1 MIHHQFK
8 TAKIFIFILFILSLI
23 CQTLFCFAKDSQE
36 LAGKYRGYNVIL
48 IILDGLRPD
57 HLSCYGYPKKTSP
70 NLDAIAE
77 HSAIFTNAFSQSVLT
92 MPCVASIFTSLYPFS
107 HQMVYVFKD
116 KLAPR
121 IYTLAQVLGIYGYK
135 TVWWGNI
142 NDPHSGAAEGLLNGF
157 TEKYDLFPK
166 KNPIDLKEYGK
177 VFSWIRENG
186 SSPFFIT
193 VHSYQTHEEFFPRCR
208 FDNAFSRTV
217 SPKLLASL
225 DELGPNWKG
234 WLQFSRRKN
243 GNNCPAL
250 DEKQQERLI
259 YSEWRKTLISFF
271 YSLDKKEISDLLSLL
286 DSSIYEFDR
295 NNLADLVNELKKQGL
310 DRKTIIIITAD
321 HGNEYKEH
329 GHIGH
334 SYYLYD
340 ESVRIPLIV
349 VLPGLNR
356 KREIKELVQGIDILP
371 TVLDLL
377 AIPIPRQ
384 AQGISLLGLVEGK
397 PGALTNEYVFAQTLE
412 NMCSIR
418 SKQWKLIKRLNWID
432 QAAWSQY
439 IKDNGRNEDKAGEEL
454 FYLVD
459 DREEMN
465 DTSNIRKEFADVLR
479 GRLESKLNSLFR
491 YKERENEFS
500 QDIDEQ
506 TKERIRKTGYW

>member
-1 MIHHQFK
+1 MIHQQFK
-8 TAKIFIFILFILSLI
+8 TTKIFIFILLILSLI

-48 IILDGLRPD
+48 IILDSLRPD

-70 NLDAIAE
+70 NLDALAE

-92 MPCVASIFTSLYPFS
+92 LPCVTSIFTSLYPFS
-107 HQMVYVFKD
+107 HQMVYVLKD

-135 TVWWGNI
+135 TVWWGDI
-142 NDPHSGAAEGLLNGF
+142 NDPHSGAVEGLLNGF
-157 TEKYDLFPK
+157 TEKYELFPE

-177 VFSWIRENG
+177 VFSWIRKNVG
-186 SSPFFIT
+186 SPFFIT

-225 DELGPNWKG
+225 DELGPNCKG
-234 WLQFSRRKN
+234 WSQISRKKN
-243 GNNCPAL
+243 ADDCPVL
-250 DEKQQERLI
+250 DEKQQERLN
-259 YSEWRKTLISFF
+259 YSEWRKTLFSLF

-295 NNLADLVNELKKQGL
+295 NNLADLVNELKKQGF

-334 SYYLYD
+334 TYYLYD

-349 VLPGLNR
+349 VLPDSNR
-356 KREIKELVQGIDILP
+356 KREIKELVQEIDILP

-384 AQGISLLGLVEGK
+384 AQGISLVGLMEGK
-397 PGALTNEYVFAQTLE
+397 PGALTNEYVFAQTVTG
-412 NMCSIR
+412 MCSIR
-418 SKQWKLIKRLNWID
+418 SKKWKLVKRLYWINPEL
-432 QAAWSQY
+432 QSQY
-439 IKDNGRNEDKAGEEL
+439 LKNKDQGGYRTEEQL
-454 FYLVD
+454 FYLVND
-459 DREEMN
+459 KRERNELG
-465 DTSNIRKEFADVLR
+465 SKRKKIAEELS
-479 GRLESKLNSLFR
+479 GRLESKLRSLIR
-491 YKERENEFS
+491 YKENKDEFD
-500 QDIDEQ
+500 QGIDEQ